1 MINPFKKGYQ
11 AGVPLLPK
19 TRLKA
24 DSKISLFCFPY
35 AGGTTSTYS
44 NWDSVL
50 PPAIEACPVE
60 LPGRAGR
67 RSESPAT
74 SIIALVES
82 MTPALLPY
90 LDKPFAFFGH
100 SMGALISFEFARE
113 LRRSHELAPEH
124 MFVSACRAPHGYRS
138 RQKVSYDLPEPEFIE
153 ELHRLNGTPREV
165 LEHSELMQLIMPL
178 LRADFQAC
186 QTYDYVHEPPLDCAL
201 TVFGGLQDRELT
213 RSELEDW
220 CGQTTSSCTVR
231 MLPGDHFFINT
242 AQSPILRMVVDQL
255 SAWTR

>member
-1 MINPFKKGYQ
+1 MINRFKKGYQ
-11 AGVPLLPK
+11 AGVPWLPK

-35 AGGTTSTYS
+35 AGGTASTYG

-100 SMGALISFEFARE
+100 
-113 LRRSHELAPEH
+113 
-124 MFVSACRAPHGYRS
+124 
-138 RQKVSYDLPEPEFIE
+138 
-153 ELHRLNGTPREV
+153 
-165 LEHSELMQLIMPL
+165 
-178 LRADFQAC
+178 
-186 QTYDYVHEPPLDCAL
+186 
-201 TVFGGLQDRELT
+201 
-213 RSELEDW
+213 
-220 CGQTTSSCTVR
+220 
-231 MLPGDHFFINT
+231 
-242 AQSPILRMVVDQL
+242 
-255 SAWTR
+255 